1 MFLIWFIRNLS
12 LFTNFEVKLRK
23 IIRKFIVA
31 FSKLFAFIVYVKVY
45 ELKAAP
51 LYLHFISQKTRNQN
65 KTAARKGVKERG
77 RLGVATHSKIGGPLS
92 RALSMSLSS
101 FRTERLIIKRALCGP
116 FVRVVTAL
124 LLTLLD
130 QFHVFFFFILFVPL
144 LPSRSHTHMQRFA
157 AFWSLFFCIFPVF
170 LLLCACLFGKWIMCV
185 RVFCMFVLLLFHF
198 FLPFNISSLH
208 FMFLHPTRP
217 TDGLLILI
225 RSTLMI
231 VTSLHKAM

>member
-1 MFLIWFIRNLS
+1 MHFPNL
-12 LFTNFEVKLRK
+12 FYF
-23 IIRKFIVA
+23 
-31 FSKLFAFIVYVKVY
+31 KLFAFIVYVKVY

-101 FRTERLIIKRALCGP
+101 FRSERLIIKRALCGP

-130 QFHVFFFFILFVPL
+130 QFHVFFFFYIVRAIVAFSLTHTHAAICRLLEPL
-144 LPSRSHTHMQRFA
+144 LLHFPRLFLTLCMFIWQMDNVCSCFLYVCVI
-157 AFWSLFFCIFPVF
+157 AFSLF
-170 LLLCACLFGKWIMCV
+170 LAL
-185 RVFCMFVLLLFHF
+185 
-198 FLPFNISSLH
+198 
-208 FMFLHPTRP
+208 
-217 TDGLLILI
+217 
-225 RSTLMI
+225 
-231 VTSLHKAM
+231 

>member
-1 MFLIWFIRNLS
+1 MHFPNL
-12 LFTNFEVKLRK
+12 FYF
-23 IIRKFIVA
+23 
-31 FSKLFAFIVYVKVY
+31 KLFVFIVYVKVY

-130 QFHVFFFFILFVPL
+130 QFHVFFFLYCSSHCCL
-144 LPSRSHTHMQRFA
+144 LAHTHTCSDLPPFGA
-157 AFWSLFFCIFPVF
+157 SSSAFSPSFSY
-170 LLLCACLFGKWIMCV
+170 
-185 RVFCMFVLLLFHF
+185 FVHVYLA
-198 FLPFNISSLH
+198 N
-208 FMFLHPTRP
+208 
-217 TDGLLILI
+217 G
-225 RSTLMI
+225 
-231 VTSLHKAM
+231 